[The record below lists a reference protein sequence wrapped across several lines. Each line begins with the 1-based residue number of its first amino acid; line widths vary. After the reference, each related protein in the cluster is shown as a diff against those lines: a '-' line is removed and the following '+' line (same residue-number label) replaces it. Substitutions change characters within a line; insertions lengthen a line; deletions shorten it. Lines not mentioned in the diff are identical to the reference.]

1 MMTIEVLGEGTG
13 HTLGRF
19 AMPTA
24 TCYLDRCD
32 RRPLATC
39 SVSDSV
45 LDAAKR
51 MNAEHIG
58 SLPVLSD
65 GQLVGIFTE
74 RDVLKRIVADGLDPS
89 STTIGEVMSTPVT
102 FATPDTPLS
111 VLRTVMRDAHIRH
124 IPIVQDNVPIAMISI
139 GDLNRA
145 QADEQDET
153 IHALEA
159 YVNIR

>member
-1 MMTIEVLGEGTG
+1 
-13 HTLGRF
+13 
-19 AMPTA
+19 MPTV

-39 SVSDSV
+39 RVSDSV

-89 STTIGEVMSTPVT
+89 STTIGEMMSTPVT

-111 VLRTVMRDAHIRH
+111 VLRKVMRTRTSATFQLSKTTCQSR
-124 IPIVQDNVPIAMISI
+124 
-139 GDLNRA
+139 
-145 QADEQDET
+145 
-153 IHALEA
+153 
-159 YVNIR
+159 